1 MKFTPSRSEVVNR
14 YIEELDSSIQPLFV
28 SVRDV
33 ILKTEPELD
42 ENIKWKNCLTYS
54 TGKNVIQT
62 VVGKGKVS
70 LIFFDGASIDDPH
83 GLLEGDGK
91 TVRTMRIT
99 SEGFSK
105 TALRSYVRQAVRLA
119 S

>member
-1 MKFTPSRSEVVNR
+1 MTFTPSRNETVNG
-14 YIEELDSSIQPLFV
+14 YIEALDPSIQPLFV
-28 SVRDV
+28 AVREV
-33 ILKTEPELD
+33 ILKAKPGLD

-54 TGKNVIQT
+54 TRKNVIQT

-70 LIFFDGASIDDPH
+70 LIFFDGASIDDPR
-83 GLLEGDGK
+83 GLLEGAGK

-99 SEGFSK
+99 SDDFDRR
-105 TALRSYVRQAVRLA
+105 ALRSYVQQAVRLA

>member
-1 MKFTPSRSEVVNR
+1 MTLTRSKNEAVNR
-14 YIEELDSSIQPLFV
+14 YIGELDASIQPLFV
-28 SVRDV
+28 AVREV
-33 ILKTEPELD
+33 ILKAKPDLE

-54 TGKNVIQT
+54 TRKNVIQT

-83 GLLEGDGK
+83 GLLEGEGK

-99 SEGFSK
+99 SEEFDK
-105 TALRSYVRQAVRLA
+105 RALRSYVQQAVSL
-119 S
+119 SS